1 MAHWRINVR
10 ATRYREIAAVLMRHG
25 LAWLIAVL
33 ELDRFIGLP
42 WRLVGRRRELHA
54 PTTPEQLRQ
63 ALEELGPTFIKLGQV
78 LSTRPD
84 LLPPEY
90 QRELAKLQDRAP
102 AVAVSEVRAALVAEL
117 GQPVEQAFATFD
129 DEPLAAASIGQVHTA
144 TLPDGTAVVV
154 KVRRPGAVE
163 QIEADL
169 GIIQQLAA
177 AASRRW
183 AFADRYDL
191 EGLAHEFGQTLRAE
205 LDYLREASNAE
216 RFAANFRDDPSVHVP
231 RVYRQLTTARV
242 LTLERISGIKIDDL
256 AALDATGIDR
266 QALAE
271 HAANIVLKMIVD
283 DGFFHAD
290 PHPGNFFVE
299 SNGRIGLIDFGMVG
313 VIDTLTR
320 DRLARLALAVASQ
333 DAGALVDALLDLGVA
348 RLPPERDLLRRD
360 LADLL
365 ARYSERSLG
374 DIEIGPLITEVLA
387 LIRRYHL
394 RLPPNLALLVK
405 TVLMEEGLGAR
416 LAPTFELTTV
426 LAPYT
431 RRLLLRHYSPL
442 LWTRRLTQAG
452 LEAADLG
459 ADLPRHL
466 RRLLG
471 NLERGDLQLT
481 VRPTEME
488 PILRRVERLVNRL
501 VLGIL
506 AAAFVNGLA
515 VLLSTYHL
523 AGWERLSSIF
533 FALGFTI
540 AVLLGLYLAWSILR
554 SGRR

>member
-1 MAHWRINVR
+1 VAHWPINVR
-10 ATRYREIAAVLMRHG
+10 ATRYREIATVLTRHG

-33 ELDRFIGLP
+33 DLERFIALP
-42 WRLVGRRRELHA
+42 RRLIGRRRLAEVS
-54 PTTPEQLRQ
+54 TTPEHLRQ

-84 LLPPEY
+84 LLSPEY

-102 AVAVSEVRAALVAEL
+102 AVAVSEVRAVLVAEL
-117 GQPVEQAFATFD
+117 GQSVETAFATFD
-129 DEPLAAASIGQVHTA
+129 DEPLAAASIGQAHTA

-154 KVRRPGAVE
+154 KIRRPGAVE

-169 GIIQQLAA
+169 GIIQQLAT

-191 EGLAHEFGQTLRAE
+191 EGLAHEFAQTLRAE
-205 LDYLREASNAE
+205 LDYLREAGNAE
-216 RFAANFRDDPSVHVP
+216 RFAANFRDDSAVHVP

-242 LTLERISGIKIDDL
+242 LTLERLSGIKIDDL
-256 AALDATGIDR
+256 AALDAASIDR
-266 QALAE
+266 RALAE
-271 HAANIVLKMIVD
+271 RAATIILKMIVD

-299 SNGRIGLIDFGMVG
+299 PGGRIGLIDYGMVG

-320 DRLARLALAVASQ
+320 DRLARLALAISSQ
-333 DAGALVDALLDLGVA
+333 DAGALVDALLELGVA

-365 ARYSERSLG
+365 ARYYERALG
-374 DIEIGPLITEVLA
+374 EIAIGPLIAEVLA
-387 LIRRYHL
+387 LIRRYRL

-405 TVLMEEGLGAR
+405 TVMMEEGLGTR
-416 LAPTFELTTV
+416 LDPTFQMTTV
-426 LAPYT
+426 LAPYA
-431 RRLLLRHYSPL
+431 RRLLLRHYSPV
-442 LWTRRLTQAG
+442 LWARRFSQAG

-481 VRPTEME
+481 VRPTDME
-488 PILRRVERLVNRL
+488 PLLRRAERLVNRL

-523 AGWERLSSIF
+523 AGWERWSGAF

-540 AVLLGLYLAWSILR
+540 AALLGVYLAWSILR
-554 SGRR
+554 SGRG

>member
-1 MAHWRINVR
+1 VAHWPINVR
-10 ATRYREIAAVLMRHG
+10 ATRYREIATVLTRHG

-33 ELDRFIGLP
+33 DLERFIALP
-42 WRLVGRRRELHA
+42 RRLIGRRRMAEVS
-54 PTTPEQLRQ
+54 TTPEHLRQ

-84 LLPPEY
+84 LLSPEY

-102 AVAVSEVRAALVAEL
+102 AVAVSEVRAVLVAEL
-117 GQPVEQAFATFD
+117 GQSVETAFATFD
-129 DEPLAAASIGQVHTA
+129 DEPLAAASIGQAHTA

-154 KVRRPGAVE
+154 KIRRPGAVE

-169 GIIQQLAA
+169 GIIQQLAT

-191 EGLAHEFGQTLRAE
+191 EGLAHEFAQTLRAE
-205 LDYLREASNAE
+205 LDYLREAGNAE
-216 RFAANFRDDPSVHVP
+216 RFAANFRDDSAVHVP

-242 LTLERISGIKIDDL
+242 LTLERLSGIKIDDL
-256 AALDATGIDR
+256 AALDAASIDR
-266 QALAE
+266 RALAE
-271 HAANIVLKMIVD
+271 RAATIILKMIVD

-299 SNGRIGLIDFGMVG
+299 PGGRIGLIDYGMVG

-320 DRLARLALAVASQ
+320 DRLARLALAISSQ
-333 DAGALVDALLDLGVA
+333 DAGALVDALLELGVA

-365 ARYSERSLG
+365 ARYYERALG
-374 DIEIGPLITEVLA
+374 EIAIGPLIAEVLA
-387 LIRRYHL
+387 LIRRYRL

-405 TVLMEEGLGAR
+405 TVMMEEGLGTR
-416 LAPTFELTTV
+416 LDPTFQMTTV
-426 LAPYT
+426 LAPYA
-431 RRLLLRHYSPL
+431 RRLLLRHYSPV
-442 LWTRRLTQAG
+442 LWARRFSQAG

-481 VRPTEME
+481 VRPTDME
-488 PILRRVERLVNRL
+488 PLLRRAERLVNRL

-523 AGWERLSSIF
+523 AGWERWSGAF

-540 AVLLGLYLAWSILR
+540 AALLGVYLAWSILR
-554 SGRR
+554 SGRG

>member
-1 MAHWRINVR
+1 VAHWPINVR
-10 ATRYREIAAVLMRHG
+10 ATRYREIATVLTRHG

-33 ELDRFIGLP
+33 DLERFIALP
-42 WRLVGRRRELHA
+42 RRRIGRRRLAEVS
-54 PTTPEQLRQ
+54 TTPEHLRQ

-84 LLPPEY
+84 LLSPEY

-102 AVAVSEVRAALVAEL
+102 AVAVSEVRAVLVAEL
-117 GQPVEQAFATFD
+117 GQSVETAFATFD
-129 DEPLAAASIGQVHTA
+129 DEPLAAASIGQAHTA

-154 KVRRPGAVE
+154 KIRRPGAVE

-169 GIIQQLAA
+169 GIIQQLAT

-191 EGLAHEFGQTLRAE
+191 EGLAHEFAQTLRAE
-205 LDYLREASNAE
+205 LDYLREAGNAE
-216 RFAANFRDDPSVHVP
+216 RFAANFRDDSAVHVP

-242 LTLERISGIKIDDL
+242 LTLERLSGIKIDDL
-256 AALDATGIDR
+256 AALDAASIDR
-266 QALAE
+266 RALAE
-271 HAANIVLKMIVD
+271 RAATIILKMIVD

-299 SNGRIGLIDFGMVG
+299 PGGRIGLIDYGMVG

-320 DRLARLALAVASQ
+320 DRLARLALAISSQ
-333 DAGALVDALLDLGVA
+333 DAGALVDALLELGVA

-365 ARYSERSLG
+365 ARYYERALG
-374 DIEIGPLITEVLA
+374 EIAIGPLIAEVLA
-387 LIRRYHL
+387 LIRRYRL

-405 TVLMEEGLGAR
+405 TVMMEEGLGTR
-416 LAPTFELTTV
+416 LDPTFQMTTV
-426 LAPYT
+426 LAPYA
-431 RRLLLRHYSPL
+431 RRLLLRHYSPV
-442 LWTRRLTQAG
+442 LWARRFSQAG

-481 VRPTEME
+481 VRPTDME
-488 PILRRVERLVNRL
+488 PLLRRAERLVNRL

-523 AGWERLSSIF
+523 AGWERWSGAF

-540 AVLLGLYLAWSILR
+540 AALLGVYLAWSILR
-554 SGRR
+554 SGRG

>member
-1 MAHWRINVR
+1 VAHWPINVR
-10 ATRYREIAAVLMRHG
+10 ATRYREIATVLTRHG

-33 ELDRFIGLP
+33 DLERFIALP
-42 WRLVGRRRELHA
+42 RRLIGRRRLAEVS
-54 PTTPEQLRQ
+54 TTPEHLRQ

-84 LLPPEY
+84 LLSPEY

-102 AVAVSEVRAALVAEL
+102 AVAVSEVRAVLVAEL
-117 GQPVEQAFATFD
+117 GQSVETAFATFD
-129 DEPLAAASIGQVHTA
+129 DEPLAAASIGQAHTA
-144 TLPDGTAVVV
+144 TLLDGTAVVV
-154 KVRRPGAVE
+154 KIRRPGAVE

-169 GIIQQLAA
+169 GIIQQLAT

-191 EGLAHEFGQTLRAE
+191 EGLAHEFAQTLRAE
-205 LDYLREASNAE
+205 LDYLREAGNAE
-216 RFAANFRDDPSVHVP
+216 RFAANFRDDSAVHVP

-242 LTLERISGIKIDDL
+242 LTLERLSGIKIDDL
-256 AALDATGIDR
+256 AALDAASIDR
-266 QALAE
+266 RALAE
-271 HAANIVLKMIVD
+271 RAATIILKMIVD

-299 SNGRIGLIDFGMVG
+299 PGGRIGLIDYGMVG

-320 DRLARLALAVASQ
+320 DRLARLALAISSQ
-333 DAGALVDALLDLGVA
+333 DAGALVDALLELGVA

-365 ARYSERSLG
+365 ARYYERALG
-374 DIEIGPLITEVLA
+374 EIAIGPLIAEVLA
-387 LIRRYHL
+387 LIRRYRL

-405 TVLMEEGLGAR
+405 TVMMEEGLGTR
-416 LAPTFELTTV
+416 LDPTFQMTTV
-426 LAPYT
+426 LAPYA
-431 RRLLLRHYSPL
+431 RRLLLRHYSPV
-442 LWTRRLTQAG
+442 LWARRFSQAG

-481 VRPTEME
+481 VRPTDME
-488 PILRRVERLVNRL
+488 PLLRRAERLVNRL

-523 AGWERLSSIF
+523 AGWERWSGAF

-540 AVLLGLYLAWSILR
+540 AALLGVYLAWSILR
-554 SGRR
+554 SGRG